1 MRSEIMNDDNAL
13 YFPHEKLDCYRL
25 AEDVARWVAD
35 ATFRR
40 GDADLRDQAV
50 RSARSVVLNIAEGSG
65 KTGRARRHSYTVAL
79 GEAGEACSAIG
90 MARLEGAEAQQDK
103 LRRVGLM
110 LRAITS

>member
-25 AEDVARWVAD
+25 ADEVARWLAD

-65 KTGRARRHSYTVAL
+65 KSGRARRHSYTVAL

-90 MARLEGAEAQQDK
+90 MAGLEGGEAQQDK

-110 LRAITS
+110 LRAMIG

>member
-1 MRSEIMNDDNAL
+1 MNDQEL

-25 AEDVARWVAD
+25 AEEVARWVAD

-65 KTGRARRHSYTVAL
+65 KRGKSRRHSYDLAL

-90 MARLEGAEAQQDK
+90 MARLDGGEVQQQK
-103 LRRVGLM
+103 LRRVGMM
-110 LRAITS
+110 LRAMIR